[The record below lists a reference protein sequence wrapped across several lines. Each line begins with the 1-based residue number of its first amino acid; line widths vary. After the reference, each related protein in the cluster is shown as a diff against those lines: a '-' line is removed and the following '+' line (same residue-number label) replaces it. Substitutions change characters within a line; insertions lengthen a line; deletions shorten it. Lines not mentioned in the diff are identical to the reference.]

1 MDEAGRNSGLFYAI
15 YQFDKCLLALLNMLS
30 KKTKYAIKALV
41 ALGKNVDQP
50 PMQILRLAQ
59 QEMIPR
65 KFLEQILLDLKNAGY
80 LYSKKGAGGG
90 YSLNKD
96 PRDIYLADILRITD
110 GPIAMVPCASL
121 KFYRKCDE
129 CHDERTCGIRKSF
142 IDVRDATLNVL
153 THTSVADVI
162 ARENEPD
169 PNTLGV

>member
-1 MDEAGRNSGLFYAI
+1 MYDEAGRDSGLFYH
-15 YQFDKCLLALLNMLS
+15 FDKSLLALLYMLS

-41 ALGKNVDQP
+41 ALGKNADKP
-50 PMQILRLAQ
+50 PMQILRLAE

-96 PRDIYLADILRITD
+96 PREIFLADILRITD

-129 CHDERTCGIRKSF
+129 CHDEKTCGIRKAF
-142 IDVRDATLNVL
+142 IDVRDATLKVL

-162 ARENEPD
+162 ARETETD
-169 PNTLGV
+169 PNTQ